1 MSIDCKRNGDEIK
14 ACLQLSGNTTGLFCP
29 LFLLLSWCSVE
40 GAHPHYYD
48 GFYLLVPMLLKNIYI
63 KKNKQQQHP
72 YRGDL

>member
-48 GFYLLVPMLLKNIYI
+48 GFYLLVPML
-63 KKNKQQQHP
+63 
-72 YRGDL
+72 